1 MGIKSRMFRSTAH
14 PSLQP
19 LGCTLRGKEINQRRQ
34 VLWKIFSLKHG
45 EAWVSRWKN
54 FEEAEVR
61 YFFTLYKI
69 LYGDGTQIQ
78 LWYDL

>member
-1 MGIKSRMFRSTAH
+1 MGIKSWMFRSTAY

-19 LGCTLRGKEINQRRQ
+19 LGCTLTCKEINQRRQ
-34 VLWKIFSLKHG
+34 VLWKILSLKHG
-45 EAWVSRWKN
+45 EAWVSHWKN

-69 LYGDGTQIQ
+69 LYGDDTQIQ
-78 LWYDL
+78 FWYDL